1 MSNLK
6 EIIFKYIK
14 EANKYI
20 DNNMYIYGNY
30 HLRFWE
36 RKDINFAPIEKKLGY
51 PLHQSIKDYYN
62 SYSIKNMYGYI
73 KMPTED
79 EAQIKFKNKYYQIF
93 SFHDTTKTFITHDFK
108 MYFQRKVRDKVRDK
122 LSMIEIAI
130 STDECYFLY
139 LNNQN
144 GQIYYLQVDFDP
156 NEKECLEKP
165 IKQYNSLEEL
175 FCDMTQNLK
184 MRLEPNEIEYLFP

>member
-6 EIIFKYIK
+6 EIIFKYVT

-20 DNNMYIYGNY
+20 ENDMYIYEKY
-30 HLRFWE
+30 YFRFRE

-79 EAQIKFKNKYYQIF
+79 DAYFKFKSKYYQIF
-93 SFHDTTKTFITHDFK
+93 SFHDTTKAYITHDFK
-108 MYFQRKVRDKVRDK
+108 MYFRRKLRDK

-130 STDECYFLY
+130 SIDECYFLY
-139 LNNQN
+139 VNNQN

-165 IKQYNSLEEL
+165 IKLYNSLDEL

-184 MRLEPNEIEYLFP
+184 MLESDEVEY

>member
-6 EIIFKYIK
+6 EIIFKYVT

-20 DNNMYIYGNY
+20 ENDMYIYEKY
-30 HLRFWE
+30 YFRFRE

-73 KMPTED
+73 KMPTKD
-79 EAQIKFKNKYYQIF
+79 DAYFKFKNKYYQIF
-93 SFHDTTKTFITHDFK
+93 NFYDTTKTDIVAAFK
-108 MYFQRKVRDKVRDK
+108 RQICSKKPNDKVT
-122 LSMIEIAI
+122 MIDIAI
-130 STDECYFLY
+130 STDEGYFLCV
-139 LNNQN
+139 NNQN
-144 GQIYYLQVDFDP
+144 GQIYYLKIDFYP
-156 NEKECLEKP
+156 NEKACLEES
-165 IKQYNSLEEL
+165 IKLYNSLEEL

-184 MRLEPNEIEYLFP
+184 MLESNEVEY